1 MRKRAS
7 SHDKKGLRSW
17 AQTNLPNDRG
27 SHLRL
32 RRLQTKAAW
41 ALFER
46 SWAGCWWWSE
56 ILRDGCNKTP
66 FSTSRIKPLSSRY
79 GVAKVPINRRFP
91 VFSTWSIL
99 RQVIAGLIGLF
110 FGKMFDKSS
119 RKQTQKHWDANRKSW
134 YLSLYPSISEVNAP
148 YYINWSAEISLF
160 CQFFSA

>member
-41 ALFER
+41 TLFER
-46 SWAGCWWWSE
+46 SWAGCWWCSE
-56 ILRDGCNKTP
+56 ILRNGCNKTP
-66 FSTSRIKPLSSRY
+66 FSSSWIKPLSSRY
-79 GVAKVPINRRFP
+79 GVAKVPINKRFP

-99 RQVIAGLIGLF
+99 RQDIAGLIGLF
-110 FGKMFDKSS
+110 FGKCLTKAAENRHKSTEKPTIKADIWAYILPF
-119 RKQTQKHWDANRKSW
+119 RKLMHLITSIEAQK
-134 YLSLYPSISEVNAP
+134 
-148 YYINWSAEISLF
+148 
-160 CQFFSA
+160 